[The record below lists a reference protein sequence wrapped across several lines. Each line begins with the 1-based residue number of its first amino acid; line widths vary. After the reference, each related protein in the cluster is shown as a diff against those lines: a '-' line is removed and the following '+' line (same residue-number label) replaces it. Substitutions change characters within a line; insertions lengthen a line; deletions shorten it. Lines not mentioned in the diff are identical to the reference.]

1 MTQRMLIDTDTA
13 SDDAVALVMAL
24 RDPGVVVEAI
34 TVVAGNVPLSTA
46 VQNAL
51 YTVELCE
58 SQAPVYAGLAGPM
71 LRDLE
76 SAENVH
82 GDDGMGDIGLD
93 LAGRSPAPGRAVD
106 VIVETFLAD
115 PGAVDLVTIGPLT
128 NIAAAL
134 LRAPEIAGAVRNCF
148 IMGGTGAGTGNV
160 TPLGEFNFWC
170 DPEAARLVLRSGM
183 NMTMI
188 GWDISVAS
196 ATFDSGQA
204 AELRSIGT
212 PFAEFSVD
220 IQAVLNEFALSET
233 HLPGF
238 DFPDPIAMAVAL
250 DPSIAESVA
259 RHVEIEIGDG
269 HARGHDIVD
278 WLQVTGNPPNVK
290 VVTHVDRETFVGMLR
305 QRLS

>member
-1 MTQRMLIDTDTA
+1 M
-13 SDDAVALVMAL
+13 
-24 RDPGVVVEAI
+24 P
-34 TVVAGNVPLSTA
+34 
-46 VQNAL
+46 
-51 YTVELCE
+51 
-58 SQAPVYAGLAGPM
+58 GLARPM

-76 SAENVH
+76 SAENVR
-82 GDDGMGDIGLD
+82 GTDGMGDIGLG
-93 LAGRSPAPGRAVD
+93 LTGRTPATGRAVD
-106 VIVETFLAD
+106 VMVGLFLAN

-128 NIAAAL
+128 NVAAAL
-134 LRAPEIAGAVRNCF
+134 LRAPEMAAAVRHCY

-170 DPEAARLVLRSGM
+170 DPEAAKLVLRSGM
-183 NMTMI
+183 DITMI

-196 ATFDSGQA
+196 ATFDPNQA
-204 AELRSIGT
+204 ADLRSIGT

-220 IQAVLNEFALSET
+220 IQAVLNDFALSET
-233 HLPGF
+233 KLSGF
-238 DFPDPIAMAVAL
+238 DFPDPIAMAVAI

-278 WLQVTGNPPNVK
+278 WLEVTGKAPNVN
-290 VVTHVDRETFVGMLR
+290 VVTHADRETFVSMLS

>member
-24 RDPGVVVEAI
+24 RDPGVIVEAI
-34 TVVAGNVPLSTA
+34 TVVAGNVPLAQA

-51 YTVELCE
+51 YTVELCG
-58 SQAPVYAGLAGPM
+58 SHVPVYAGLARPM

-82 GDDGMGDIGLD
+82 GTDGMGDIGLG
-93 LAGRSPAPGRAVD
+93 LTGRTPATGRAVD
-106 VIVETFLAD
+106 VMVGLFLAN
-115 PGAVDLVTIGPLT
+115 PGVVDLVTIGPLT
-128 NIAAAL
+128 NVAAAL
-134 LRAPEIAGAVRNCF
+134 LRAPEMAAAVRHCY

-170 DPEAARLVLRSGM
+170 DPEAAKLVLRSGM
-183 NMTMI
+183 DITMI

-196 ATFDSGQA
+196 ATFDPNQA
-204 AELRSIGT
+204 ADLRSIGT

-220 IQAVLNEFALSET
+220 IQAVLNDFALSET
-233 HLPGF
+233 KLSGF
-238 DFPDPIAMAVAL
+238 DFPDPIAMAVAI

-278 WLQVTGNPPNVK
+278 WLEVTGKAPNVN
-290 VVTHVDRETFVGMLR
+290 VVTHADRETFVSMLS